1 MKIFT
6 SIWMV
11 IVFAVVLTGVRIDNS
26 DTVKILRYKTWDHFQ
41 QVHPRQE
48 VSDQIVVV
56 NITESDI
63 KKYGQWPWPRHILG
77 IFHSNLSEAGA
88 ILVNY
93 NILFAEQDRMS
104 GTEYLKSMPIINL
117 ELREQLGKVLLD
129 TDAVFS
135 AVMKQYGNAVLMMS
149 VKNKKDNTI
158 VRTTQIIQKGDA
170 IPWLYNYAGIVP
182 PHTKVTA
189 GSTAIGVNV
198 TSPEPDAVVRKMPM
212 LIRVGDKIYPSMI
225 LENIR
230 LINKSKRIK
239 VISKQHGID
248 QILVKK
254 DAGIP
259 VNHNAE
265 MYINYAEPTD
275 YTQLTADEVFS
286 NEHKDKLAGKIVVVG
301 LDAAGLSVLKYTPH
315 GLTTDQMIT
324 AQSLD
329 TTMTGK
335 YLFRLAQADA
345 YEIVFM
351 AFLLLL
357 LILVLPRTSVL
368 LAVPLLI
375 FIEGGV
381 AYASFVAYANKGFLI
396 DPSFIMLSVFLVW
409 SHSVYNN
416 FATQSR
422 LKQQIKR
429 QFGSYL
435 SPDMVAQLQKDPGL
449 LKLGGDSRELSI
461 MFTDVRGFTAISEH
475 YGRDVQ
481 GLTRI
486 MNRYMTAM
494 TREILAN
501 KGTIDKYIGDA
512 QMAFW
517 NAPLKDTDHAENSV
531 NTAIKMLES
540 LRQFNEEVIKEG
552 VPAFGMGMGINTAE
566 VVVGNMGSDQ
576 RFDYTCLGD
585 GVNLAARLEGQSK
598 TYGVLI
604 VLGPETAR
612 QVRNSIDVF
621 ELDCIAVKGKKIGV
635 NIYTV
640 AKETEHH
647 RHFLESYYEGDWPEA
662 IKRLDTAVTIHPEM
676 KQYYANMRDRLESGK
691 PADWDGIHKATT
703 K

>member
-149 VKNKKDNTI
+149 VKNQGDNI
-158 VRTTQIIQKGDA
+158 MPSTTQIIQKGNA
-170 IPWLYNYAGIVP
+170 LPWLYNYAGIVP
-182 PHTKVTA
+182 PHTKIAA

-212 LIRVGDKIYPSMI
+212 LIRVGEKIYPSMI
-225 LENIR
+225 LENIK
-230 LINKSKRIK
+230 LINKSSRIK
-239 VISKQHGID
+239 VIAKEHGID

-275 YTQLTADEVFS
+275 YTQLTADQVFS
-286 NEHKDKLAGKIVVVG
+286 NEHKDKLTGKIIVVG
-301 LDAAGLSVLKYTPH
+301 MDAAGLSVLKYTPH

-324 AQSLD
+324 AQTLD
-329 TTMTGK
+329 TIITGK
-335 YLFRLAQADA
+335 HLLRAPQADA

-351 AFLLLL
+351 SLLLLL
-357 LILVLPRTSVL
+357 LIFVLPRTSVL
-368 LAVPLLI
+368 LAVPLLFFMEI
-375 FIEGGV
+375 GV
-381 AYASFVAYANKGFLI
+381 LYGATMAYTNKGFLV
-396 DPSFIMLSVFLVW
+396 DPSWIMLSVFLVW

-422 LKQQIKR
+422 LRQQIKK
-429 QFGSYL
+429 QFEHYL
-435 SPDMVAQLQKDPGL
+435 DPRMVKKLQKDPSL
-449 LKLGGDSRELSI
+449 LKLGGETRYMTF
-461 MFTDVRGFTAISEH
+461 MFCDIRGFTPISEQ
-475 YGRDVQ
+475 YKDNPAELTKLINRF
-481 GLTRI
+481 LTR
-486 MNRYMTAM
+486 MTNV
-494 TREILAN
+494 IIGN
-501 KGTIDKYIGDA
+501 GGTVDKFMGDCI
-512 QMAFW
+512 MAFW
-517 NAPLKDTDHAENSV
+517 NAPLDTENHQMLAVLTATQMQSELAMLNTQLTAENLP
-531 NTAIKMLES
+531 NIK
-540 LRQFNEEVIKEG
+540 VGI
-552 VPAFGMGMGINTAE
+552 GINSGEAL
-566 VVVGNMGSDQ
+566 VGNMGSDQ
-576 RFDYTCLGD
+576 RFDYSVIGD
-585 GVNLAARLEGQSK
+585 SVNLAARLESASK
-598 TYGVLI
+598 TLGHTLI
-604 VLGPETAR
+604 VGEATKKVINDKFPFKF
-612 QVRNSIDVF
+612 VDSIT
-621 ELDCIAVKGKKIGV
+621 VKGKTEPV
-635 NIYTV
+635 NVYTL
-640 AKETEHH
+640 T
-647 RHFLESYYEGDWPEA
+647 S
-662 IKRLDTAVTIHPEM
+662 
-676 KQYYANMRDRLESGK
+676 
-691 PADWDGIHKATT
+691 
-703 K
+703 

>member
-11 IVFAVVLTGVRIDNS
+11 IVFAVVLVGIRVDNS

-41 QVHPRQE
+41 YVYPRQE
-48 VSDQIVVV
+48 VSDKIVVV

-149 VKNKKDNTI
+149 VKNEKDNTL

-182 PHTKVTA
+182 PHTKVAA

-212 LIRVGDKIYPSMI
+212 LIRVGEKIYPSMI

-265 MYINYAEPTD
+265 MYINYADPTD

-324 AQSLD
+324 AQGLD

-368 LAVPLLI
+368 LAVPLLF
-375 FIEGGV
+375 FIEIGV
-381 AYASFVAYANKGFLI
+381 LYGATMAYANKGFLI
-396 DPSFIMLSVFLVW
+396 DPSFIMLSVFLIW

-422 LKQQIKR
+422 LKQQIKK
-429 QFGSYL
+429 QFEHYL
-435 SPDMVAQLQKDPGL
+435 DPRMVKKLQKDPSL
-449 LKLGGDSRELSI
+449 LKLGGETRYMTF
-461 MFTDVRGFTAISEH
+461 MFCDIRGFTPISEQ
-475 YGRDVQ
+475 YKDNPAELTKLINRF
-481 GLTRI
+481 LTR
-486 MNRYMTAM
+486 MTNV
-494 TREILAN
+494 IIAN
-501 KGTIDKYIGDA
+501 GGTVDKFMGDCI
-512 QMAFW
+512 MAFW
-517 NAPLKDTDHAENSV
+517 NAPLKTADHQMLAV
-531 NTAIKMLES
+531 LTASQMQSELAMLNEQLTAES
-540 LRQFNEEVIKEG
+540 LPNIKVG
-552 VPAFGMGMGINTAE
+552 IGINSGEAL
-566 VVVGNMGSDQ
+566 VGNMGSDQ
-576 RFDYTCLGD
+576 RFDYSVIGD
-585 GVNLAARLEGQSK
+585 PVNLAARLESASK
-598 TYGVLI
+598 TLGHTLI
-604 VLGPETAR
+604 VGEATKKVIDDKFPFKF
-612 QVRNSIDVF
+612 VDSIT
-621 ELDCIAVKGKKIGV
+621 VKGKTEPV
-635 NIYTV
+635 NVYT
-640 AKETEHH
+640 
-647 RHFLESYYEGDWPEA
+647 LE
-662 IKRLDTAVTIHPEM
+662 R
-676 KQYYANMRDRLESGK
+676 
-691 PADWDGIHKATT
+691 
-703 K
+703 